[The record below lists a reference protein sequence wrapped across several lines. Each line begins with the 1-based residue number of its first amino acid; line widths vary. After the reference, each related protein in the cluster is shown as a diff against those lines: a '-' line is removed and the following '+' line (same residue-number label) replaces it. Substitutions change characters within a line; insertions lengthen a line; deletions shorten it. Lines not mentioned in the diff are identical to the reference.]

1 MFLTFYFYFVD
12 RNKQEMMNTIIN
24 RLIDSCSDL
33 IKLHKLLKI
42 IKMLS
47 NNRNLEYKI
56 KYKEKISV
64 VDIERIFS
72 YQFYKRDLYKL

>member
-1 MFLTFYFYFVD
+1 VFLTFYFYFVD